1 MKCDVCRLLPARG
14 ACVTIAGGMPSKNR
28 LRISSVQ
35 ERRILV
41 WLPAVA
47 WAALIY
53 FISAQPKEAF
63 ERLGLPSLLVFV
75 GGHLV
80 VYFVLMVLLVVA
92 LRYSSSLSPNH
103 VYMVA
108 FLLIVLYGLSDEY
121 HQSFVP
127 GRTATIVDWLV
138 DLIGAGAAW
147 IILVRWEHRR
157 KAAGR

>member
-1 MKCDVCRLLPARG
+1 
-14 ACVTIAGGMPSKNR
+14 MPSKNR
-28 LRISSVQ
+28 LRISSVR

-53 FISAQPKEAF
+53 FISAQPEEAF
-63 ERLGLPSLLVFV
+63 ERLGLTGLLLSV

-92 LRYSSSLSPNH
+92 LRYSSSLSTNH
-103 VYMVA
+103 VYRVA
-108 FLLIVLYGLSDEY
+108 FLIIILYGLSDEY

-147 IILVRWEHRR
+147 IIFARWEHRR
-157 KAAGR
+157 RLRPPAG

>member
-1 MKCDVCRLLPARG
+1 M
-14 ACVTIAGGMPSKNR
+14 
-28 LRISSVQ
+28 
-35 ERRILV
+35 V

-53 FISAQPKEAF
+53 FISAQPEEAF
-63 ERLGLPSLLVFV
+63 ERLGLTGLLLSV

-103 VYMVA
+103 VYRVA

-157 KAAGR
+157 KAADR